1 MNTVHFMNVAL
12 CLPIDQRSMPTE
24 YSLDPTPAERRRLKV
39 RGAIIE
45 AAERV
50 FALEGE
56 AGLSIRRL
64 AEEIDYSPSAIYKY
78 FGSKDELIDELKEA
92 FFERLLTRV
101 GRVSGVDAP
110 FAERGRACVS
120 TYIETAIERPY
131 HYAAAF
137 SHIQAEETA
146 PPRPKDWDAFT
157 QSNKG
162 RAFGVLVAMVQEGQ
176 ALGIFD
182 PDLDPFMAA
191 TSVWSASHGVAQLLT
206 HIPQF
211 PALTPTETPLS
222 ASEFIAFHAD
232 LVFRGLQRPADTR
245 QTDFNPG
252 GQKQ

>member
-1 MNTVHFMNVAL
+1 MQTTGDAFKK
-12 CLPIDQRSMPTE
+12 CGTCKKPIAFGQKYWVCSVSSCNR
-24 YSLDPTPAERRRLKV
+24 AR
-39 RGAIIE
+39 
-45 AAERV
+45 
-50 FALEGE
+50 FALTFCTVGCWD
-56 AGLSIRRL
+56 AHNPVMNHRSSW
-64 AEEIDYSPSAIYKY
+64 AEEK
-78 FGSKDELIDELKEA
+78 
-92 FFERLLTRV
+92 
-101 GRVSGVDAP
+101 
-110 FAERGRACVS
+110 
-120 TYIETAIERPY
+120 
-131 HYAAAF
+131 
-137 SHIQAEETA
+137 TA